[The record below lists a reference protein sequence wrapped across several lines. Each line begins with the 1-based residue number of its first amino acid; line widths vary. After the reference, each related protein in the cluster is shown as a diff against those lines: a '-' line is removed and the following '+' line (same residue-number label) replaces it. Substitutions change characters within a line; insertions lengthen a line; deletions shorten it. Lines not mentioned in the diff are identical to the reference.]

1 MLGSKLKF
9 DVEVLIAFGSKLS
22 RKLKVLEVVVFVEAS
37 FSLLLKANKWDPK
50 VGRQRPLLPF
60 DFDKRDPPSSGFK
73 PVEAVWGKNYDP
85 PIEPVILA

>member
-37 FSLLLKANKWDPK
+37 FSLLLKANK
-50 VGRQRPLLPF
+50 
-60 DFDKRDPPSSGFK
+60 
-73 PVEAVWGKNYDP
+73 
-85 PIEPVILA
+85 